1 MKFRNEYKQLKQEN
15 NLIFSTLAECDR
27 DTITDILNTV
37 SNSRGINY
45 DVELVRKDL
54 IAMAAS
60 AITMTVVR
68 ACSAL
73 VCPVARRITMRRT
86 RATEALIQVRDVHMG
101 ASNCNDGD
109 DCGSPTSRGTQLC
122 TVSCVSTDSSFT
134 RSV

>member
-27 DTITDILNTV
+27 DTITDILNTI

-60 AITMTVVR
+60 AEADGQYLPAVIGDVETFKL
-68 ACSAL
+68 ACWPAF
-73 VCPVARRITMRRT
+73 
-86 RATEALIQVRDVHMG
+86 
-101 ASNCNDGD
+101 
-109 DCGSPTSRGTQLC
+109 PTPN
-122 TVSCVSTDSSFT
+122 
-134 RSV
+134 

>member
-27 DTITDILNTV
+27 DTITDILNTI

-60 AITMTVVR
+60 A
-68 ACSAL
+68 
-73 VCPVARRITMRRT
+73 
-86 RATEALIQVRDVHMG
+86 EAVTWRLLSWTCWP
-101 ASNCNDGD
+101 AF
-109 DCGSPTSRGTQLC
+109 PTPN
-122 TVSCVSTDSSFT
+122 
-134 RSV
+134 

>member
-27 DTITDILNTV
+27 DTITDILNTI

-60 AITMTVVR
+60 AEADGQYLPAVIGDVETFKLDLLASIPHPKLIDYMLDSLVWMCIYGLAMSTTYLCCVV
-68 ACSAL
+68 
-73 VCPVARRITMRRT
+73 P
-86 RATEALIQVRDVHMG
+86 
-101 ASNCNDGD
+101 
-109 DCGSPTSRGTQLC
+109 GTAILTLPC
-122 TVSCVSTDSSFT
+122 
-134 RSV
+134 

>member
-27 DTITDILNTV
+27 DTITDILNTI

-60 AITMTVVR
+60 A
-68 ACSAL
+68 
-73 VCPVARRITMRRT
+73 
-86 RATEALIQVRDVHMG
+86 EADGQYLPAVIGDVETFKLDLLASIPHPKLIRLHAGQPGMDVHLRAG
-101 ASNCNDGD
+101 DVND
-109 DCGSPTSRGTQLC
+109 
-122 TVSCVSTDSSFT
+122 
-134 RSV
+134 RSAAAWCLGQPF